1 MILEIN
7 NLSKKYNNKNVLDD
21 ISFSIPNG
29 EIIALIGPNGIG
41 KTTLMKIISA
51 LTIQD
56 SGIVKICGISVND
69 NREDYLSK
77 FSSIIETPSLYEN
90 LTGYDNL
97 KFISDLNTISDKRF
111 EEIIQFI
118 NINEMLYKKVK
129 TYSLGMK
136 QKLALGIA
144 LLTKPQILILDEP
157 TNGLDASTIMDFN
170 KILLDLV
177 KNEKISILI
186 SSHILSYL
194 EKIATKFLFLNNG
207 KIKSFDKE
215 SLNNNI
221 KTIELTLFENIESS
235 YKALKELEMLESISL
250 TENILTIKINPEKIN
265 CFMAKLFE
273 MNLRYSNINI
283 IDNNIEEIYKK
294 IYEVQK

>member
-1 MILEIN
+1 MVVEIN
-7 NLSKKYNNKNVLDD
+7 NLVKKYNNKNILDN
-21 ISFSIPNG
+21 ISFSISEG
-29 EIIALIGPNGIG
+29 EIVALIGPNGIG

-51 LTIQD
+51 LTTPN
-56 SGIVKICGISVND
+56 SGFIKICGISVND
-69 NREDYLSK
+69 NRENYLSK

-97 KFISDLNTISDKRF
+97 KFISDLNSISKQRF
-111 EEIIQFI
+111 EEIVQFI

-144 LLTKPQILILDEP
+144 LLTKPQVLILDEP

-170 KILLDLV
+170 KTLLELV

-207 KIKSFDKE
+207 KLQSFDKE
-215 SLNNNI
+215 SLRSNI
-221 KTIELTLFENIESS
+221 KIIELTISENIEYS
-235 YKALKELEMLESISL
+235 YKTLKDLEMIEDISFSESIFA
-250 TENILTIKINPEKIN
+250 IKINPEKIN
-265 CFMAKLFE
+265 VFMSKLFE
-273 MNLRYSNINI
+273 LNLNYSNINI